1 MKERNRIEASQIFSF
16 TCSPKIKDR
25 PKKGS
30 RLFRKDLIQMPVGLY
45 LDAQVPAVTKTTSR
59 RAVVTWQPAGLSVRT
74 PMDTYVQQLI
84 FPA

>member
-1 MKERNRIEASQIFSF
+1 
-16 TCSPKIKDR
+16 
-25 PKKGS
+25 
-30 RLFRKDLIQMPVGLY
+30 MPVGLY